1 MLSFFLSLSQVVS
14 RCDRFS
20 RWLPPEPSK
29 KNKTNRRIFAICE
42 GTEAVSQ
49 KVFILYLFSDC
60 SPVSAQSNLVVLISM
75 NNPTMP
81 FTHSPSLFADMWE
94 SCLWDSTVEQ
104 QWSLF
109 GSLSFLDSH
118 FVSAS
123 LDPSVLSSLSHLSVG
138 VSVSTSLSLSL
149 LAEPNLQQ
157 QQHWNNIGKS
167 LEKRK
172 IQTELCFF
180 FFLPCSNFLYL
191 LPSLKGS
198 VVIKVIHSCTR
209 EIYIPPSVADFVCLF
224 ILLHSCLHIL
234 PVSGMWRQTV
244 DLLYLVCTLCT
255 KGIIHTYEN

>member
-149 LAEPNLQQ
+149 CLLSQTSSSSSIEITLENL
-157 QQHWNNIGKS
+157 WRK
-167 LEKRK
+167 EKYR
-172 IQTELCFF
+172 LNSASFF
-180 FFLPCSNFLYL
+180 FFRAPTFSISFPLSR
-191 LPSLKGS
+191 
-198 VVIKVIHSCTR
+198 V
-209 EIYIPPSVADFVCLF
+209 
-224 ILLHSCLHIL
+224 
-234 PVSGMWRQTV
+234 Q
-244 DLLYLVCTLCT
+244 
-255 KGIIHTYEN
+255 